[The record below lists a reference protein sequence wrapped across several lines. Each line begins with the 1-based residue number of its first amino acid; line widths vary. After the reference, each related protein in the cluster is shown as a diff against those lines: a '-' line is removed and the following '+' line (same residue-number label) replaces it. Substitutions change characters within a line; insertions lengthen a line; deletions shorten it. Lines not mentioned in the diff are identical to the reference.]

1 MPLSKYLETFP
12 VVGANVF
19 VHPSAQ
25 VIGDVTIGDNC
36 SIWPNAVIRGDVN
49 SIRIGNGTN
58 IQDLVMCHVTHKS
71 AHLPDGYML
80 TIGDHVTIGHSAI
93 LHGCSIGN
101 DVLIGMG
108 SIILDDVVIEDNV
121 MVGAGS
127 LVTSGKRLAS
137 GYLYLGSPAKQA
149 RPLTPE
155 EITGLRYSAEHYIRV
170 KNNFLIIEAS
180 ESAVTTS

>member
-12 VVGANVF
+12 VVGADVYI
-19 VHPSAQ
+19 HPSAQ
-25 VIGDVTIGDNC
+25 VIGDVTIGDDC
-36 SIWPNAVIRGDVN
+36 SIWPNAVLRGDVN
-49 SIRIGNGTN
+49 SIRIGHGSN

-71 AHLPDGYML
+71 AHLPDGYTL
-80 TIGDHVTIGHSAI
+80 TIGDHVTVGHSAI
-93 LHGCSIGN
+93 LHGCAIGN

-127 LVTSGKRLAS
+127 LVTSGKRLES
-137 GYLYLGSPAKQA
+137 GYLYLGSPAKQVRA
-149 RPLTPE
+149 LTPD

-170 KNNFLIIEAS
+170 KNNFLITDAS
-180 ESAVTTS
+180 DAADTAS

>member
-1 MPLSKYLETFP
+1 MPLSKYLYTFP
-12 VVGANVF
+12 AVGANVF
-19 VHPSAQ
+19 VHSSAQ
-25 VIGDVTIGDNC
+25 VIGDVIVGDDC

-71 AHLPDGYML
+71 AHLPDGYTL

-127 LVTSGKRLAS
+127 LVTSGKRLVS
-137 GYLYLGSPAKQA
+137 GYLYIGSPAKQVRA
-149 RPLTPE
+149 LTPD

-170 KNNFLIIEAS
+170 KNNFLITEAS
-180 ESAVTTS
+180 ESAVTNS

>member
-12 VVGANVF
+12 AVGANVF

-71 AHLPDGYML
+71 AHLPDGYTL

-93 LHGCSIGN
+93 LHGCTVEDG
-101 DVLIGMG
+101 VLIGMG
-108 SIILDDVVIEDNV
+108 AIVLNGAVI
-121 MVGAGS
+121 GAGS
-127 LVTSGKRLAS
+127 LVAAGALIPQGVVVPPRSLVAGIPGKIRRELSDAEVAANRHNAAVYEHLVDLHR
-137 GYLYLGSPAKQA
+137 GAVQA
-149 RPLTPE
+149 
-155 EITGLRYSAEHYIRV
+155 
-170 KNNFLIIEAS
+170 
-180 ESAVTTS
+180 

>member
-1 MPLSKYLETFP
+1 MPLSKYLDTFP
-12 VVGANVF
+12 AVGANVF

-25 VIGDVTIGDNC
+25 VIGDVTIGDDC

-58 IQDLVMCHVTHKS
+58 IQDLAMCHVTHKS
-71 AHLPDGYML
+71 AHLPDGYTL
-80 TIGDHVTIGHSAI
+80 RIGDHVTIGHSAI

-127 LVTSGKRLAS
+127 LVTSGKRLES
-137 GYLYLGSPAKQA
+137 GFLYVGSPAKQVRA
-149 RPLTPE
+149 LTPE

-170 KNNFLIIEAS
+170 KNNFLITEAS
-180 ESAVTTS
+180 ESAVTNS

>member
-1 MPLSKYLETFP
+1 MALSKYLETFP
-12 VVGANVF
+12 AVGANVF

-25 VIGDVTIGDNC
+25 VIGDVTIGDDC

-71 AHLPDGYML
+71 AHLPAGHTL
-80 TIGDHVTIGHSAI
+80 TIGNHVTIGHSAI
-93 LHGCSIGN
+93 LHGCTIGN

-127 LVTSGKRLAS
+127 LVTSGKRLES
-137 GYLYLGSPAKQA
+137 GFLYMGSPAKQA

-170 KNNFLIIEAS
+170 KNNFLITEAS
-180 ESAVTTS
+180 ESAVPSS

>member
-1 MPLSKYLETFP
+1 MPLSKYLDTFP
-12 VVGANVF
+12 AVGANVF

-25 VIGDVTIGDNC
+25 VIGDVTIGDDC

-49 SIRIGNGTN
+49 SIRIGRGSN

-71 AHLPDGYML
+71 AHLPDGYTL

-127 LVTSGKRLAS
+127 LVTSGKRLTS
-137 GYLYLGSPAKQA
+137 GFLYIGSPAKQA

-170 KNNFLIIEAS
+170 KNNFLITEAS
-180 ESAVTTS
+180 DAAGTAS

>member
-1 MPLSKYLETFP
+1 MPLSKYLDTFP
-12 VVGANVF
+12 AVGANVF

-25 VIGDVTIGDNC
+25 VIGDVIVGDDC

-58 IQDLVMCHVTHKS
+58 IQDLAMCHVTHKS
-71 AHLPDGYML
+71 AHLPDGYTL

-127 LVTSGKRLAS
+127 LVTSGKRLES
-137 GYLYLGSPAKQA
+137 GFLYMGSPAKQA
-149 RPLTPE
+149 RPLTPD

-170 KNNFLIIEAS
+170 KNNFLITEAS
-180 ESAVTTS
+180 ESAVTNS